1 MDTVRVLYRGLDM
14 FCCGLHHRVDSG
26 GEEPMTLLVG
36 PQLSAKCATD
46 VMGWTLVDAKW
57 QLDGEYQYWLGDVHG
72 MAHRWHPH
80 SSRDQAFEVA
90 LKAVEKAGE
99 DTFVLQLDEVL
110 NFPADDFGDTRIE
123 FSYKGAWIFLS
134 ATPEQICNA
143 ALLAVEN
150 L

>member
-1 MDTVRVLYRGLDM
+1 
-14 FCCGLHHRVDSG
+14 
-26 GEEPMTLLVG
+26 MTLLVG

-46 VMGWTLVDAKW
+46 VMGWEIVAPEFAYTKCMASKVGTTLINFIGDDYLEPMTREKTGVAA
-57 QLDGEYQYWLGDVHG
+57 GDVW
-72 MAHRWHPH
+72 MPH
-80 SSRDQAFEVA
+80 EDRNQAFEVA

-134 ATPEQICNA
+134 ASPEQICNA